1 MSTEIFKYL
10 FWALSLILQQFS
22 HGISSRAKNSNKA
35 VYNAFASV
43 LSNGVWFF
51 NFYVLTTNAI
61 EKKGDI
67 SYLLFMGLFYIVFC
81 VIGSVLS
88 QVVAVNYFEK
98 EETLDWS
105 LRFWK

>member
-1 MSTEIFKYL
+1 MEEIVKYI
-10 FWALSLILQQFS
+10 FWALSLVLQQFS
-22 HGISSRAKNSNKA
+22 HGISSRAKNSNRV

-51 NFYVLTTNAI
+51 NFYVLATNAI
-61 EKKGDI
+61 EKKGDF

-88 QVVAVNYFEK
+88 QVIAVNYFEK
-98 EETLDWS
+98 EEILNWN
-105 LRFWK
+105 LRFWE